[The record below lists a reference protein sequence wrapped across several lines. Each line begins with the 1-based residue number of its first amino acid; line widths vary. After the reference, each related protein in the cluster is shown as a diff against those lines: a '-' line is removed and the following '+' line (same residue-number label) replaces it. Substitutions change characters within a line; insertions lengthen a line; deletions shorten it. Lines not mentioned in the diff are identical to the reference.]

1 MNPGLLDEK
10 ITLEYPTSSSVDRYG
25 QSIMTYA
32 SQSLFANVKKNSG
45 GETTINGYVY
55 NTATYVFTLRENNN
69 INEKA
74 NITYASNKYN
84 IVYVDEL
91 VYDGYVRVTGER
103 RN

>member
-10 ITLEYPTSSSVDRYG
+10 ITLEYPTSSSIDRYG

-32 SQSLFANVKKNSG
+32 SQSLWANVKKNSG

-91 VYDGYVRVTGER
+91 VYDGYIKITGER